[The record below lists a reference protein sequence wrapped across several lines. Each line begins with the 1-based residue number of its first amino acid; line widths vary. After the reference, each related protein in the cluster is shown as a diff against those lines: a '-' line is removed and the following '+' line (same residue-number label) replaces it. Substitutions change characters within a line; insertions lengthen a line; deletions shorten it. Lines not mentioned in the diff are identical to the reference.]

1 MLSLFH
7 RGLPLYYLTVSA
19 ALGLALAWFVTSE
32 TRIRLT
38 NNPAL
43 LATQSA
49 SGAHRQAGQQ
59 PANNR
64 IILQRNIFNSAQP
77 ALIVQTS
84 PQRNVTTTTQSTSK
98 FSLIGTVVAENESLA
113 VINTGKKTEVIRLNE
128 RIDNNYTLIGVGRD
142 FIEIESDQ
150 GTRSTVQLDSNGASP
165 SPSHATSNQ
174 PIQGATNRSTIISLG
189 SNRWLIPSTEAQRIR
204 TNIPSILKQARIDPH
219 IVNGATQGFVIRR
232 IQRNTLL
239 SQMGLK
245 RGDIL
250 HAVNNVTLDSPEK
263 GLQIFQQLREAKSLN
278 LDLKRA
284 GQSLN
289 FQYEIK

>member
-7 RGLPLYYLTVSA
+7 RGLPLFYLCLCA
-19 ALGLALAWFVTSE
+19 MLGLVLAWFVTSE
-32 TRIRLT
+32 AEIRLNT
-38 NNPAL
+38 G
-43 LATQSA
+43 SA
-49 SGAHRQAGQQ
+49 SLAATTANSAQSQGSQQ

-77 ALIVQTS
+77 AQVAR
-84 PQRNVTTTTQSTSK
+84 PATTQTAATTPQTLNR
-98 FSLIGTVVAENESLA
+98 FTLIGTVVAGEESLA
-113 VINTGKKTEVIRLNE
+113 VINTGKKIEVIRLNE
-128 RIDNNYTLIGVGRD
+128 IIANNTTLVSVGRD
-142 FIEIESDQ
+142 HIEIETAQ
-150 GTRSTVQLDSNGASP
+150 GVRSILQLDATGSSP
-165 SPSHATSNQ
+165 SQTSS
-174 PIQGATNRSTIISLG
+174 IQSSQRGANRSAIVSVGTNRW
-189 SNRWLIPSTEAQRIR
+189 RIPTTEAQRIR
-204 TNIPSILKQARIDPH
+204 TDISSIIKQVRIDPH
-219 IVNGATQGFVIRR
+219 IVAGATDGFVIKR

-250 HAVNNVTLDSPEK
+250 HAVNGVTLDSPEK
-263 GLQIFQQLREAKSLN
+263 GLQIFQQLREAKSLS

>member
-7 RGLPLYYLTVSA
+7 RGLPLYYLTISA
-19 ALGLALAWFVTSE
+19 ALGLALAWLVTSE
-32 TRIRLT
+32 TGIRLSGD
-38 NNPAL
+38 PASL
-43 LATQSA
+43 VAQTA
-49 SGAHRQAGQQ
+49 SDRQLQGGQR

-77 ALIVQTS
+77 AQNVQAS
-84 PQRNVTTTTQSTSK
+84 PQRTATATPQISSPFT
-98 FSLIGTVVAENESLA
+98 LIGTVVAEDESLA
-113 VINTGKKTEVIRLNE
+113 VINTGSKIEVIRLND
-128 RIDNNYTLIGVGRD
+128 RIDNSTTLIAVGRD
-142 FIEIESDQ
+142 FIEIETAQ
-150 GTRSTVQLDSNGASP
+150 GVRRILELDNSGVSSNHTSGAQASTGSKKRSA
-165 SPSHATSNQ
+165 
-174 PIQGATNRSTIISLG
+174 IISLG
-189 SNRWLIPSTEAQRIR
+189 NNRWLIPTVEAQRIR
-204 TNIPSILKQARIDPH
+204 TNIPSIMKQARIDPH
-219 IVNGATQGFVIRR
+219 LVDGAPQGFVIRR

-250 HAVNNVTLDSPEK
+250 HAVNGVTLDSPEK
-263 GLQIFQQLREAKSLN
+263 GLQIFQQLREARSLN